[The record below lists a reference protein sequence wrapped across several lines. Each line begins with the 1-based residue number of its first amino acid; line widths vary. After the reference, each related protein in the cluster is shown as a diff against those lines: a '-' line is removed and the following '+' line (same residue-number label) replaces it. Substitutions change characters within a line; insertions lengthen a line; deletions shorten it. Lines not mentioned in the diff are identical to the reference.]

1 MKAMVLAAGLGTRL
15 RPLTYEITKP
25 MVPVLDRPVMEHIV
39 ELLERHGFDEV
50 IANLHY
56 FPDSIREYF
65 GERLSYRYEEELLG
79 TAGGVRGCA
88 DFFGDEPFLVISGD
102 ALTDIDAHTSGARSS
117 RICPAIVLNA
127 SDAKWPI
134 PYADAVFC
142 CNMIHIAPWSAAE
155 GLFAGSSRILSDA
168 APLIL
173 YGPFRRQGRH
183 TAPSNHSFDDE
194 LRVRN
199 SGWGVRCLETEVI
212 PLAEKSGFALDEV
225 VAMPANNLTVIFRR
239 ALLRRR

>member
-1 MKAMVLAAGLGTRL
+1 MGDSLPRHAPATLRNREPILEVLKGALPKTG
-15 RPLTYEITKP
+15 
-25 MVPVLDRPVMEHIV
+25 M
-39 ELLERHGFDEV
+39 LLE
-50 IANLHY
+50 IA
-56 FPDSIREYF
+56 SGT
-65 GERLSYRYEEELLG
+65 GEHAAFIAPRLPR
-79 TAGGVRGCA
+79 
-88 DFFGDEPFLVISGD
+88 DLVWQPSEASVD

-173 YGPFRRQGRH
+173 YGPFRRHGMH

-239 ALLRRR
+239 ALLGRR

>member
-1 MKAMVLAAGLGTRL
+1 MGDSLPRHAPATLRNREPILEVLKGALPKTG
-15 RPLTYEITKP
+15 
-25 MVPVLDRPVMEHIV
+25 M
-39 ELLERHGFDEV
+39 LLE
-50 IANLHY
+50 IA
-56 FPDSIREYF
+56 SGT
-65 GERLSYRYEEELLG
+65 GEHAAFIAPRLPR
-79 TAGGVRGCA
+79 
-88 DFFGDEPFLVISGD
+88 DLVWQPSEASVD